1 MGRKKVECICIVC
14 GETFMSSHNRTLY
27 CNKPECQDQKSYWS
41 KKRDE
46 RMAEGREPLEDR
58 YLRSNTPKERVWP
71 VHRCS
76 KPGCSNMTTNR
87 FLCDFCFDVTKVEPS
102 PEVVNQG
109 CSKVLLY

>member
-1 MGRKKVECICIVC
+1 MEKRKVKCTCRICK
-14 GETFMSSHNRTLY
+14 ETFLASHNRTLY
-27 CNKPECQDQKSYWS
+27 CPDCQDHKSYWS

-58 YLRSNTPKERVWP
+58 SLKSNTPLEKVWP

-87 FLCDFCFDVTKVEPS
+87 FLCDFCFDVTKIEPS
-102 PEVVNQG
+102 PEVVNHG
-109 CSKVLLY
+109 GSRILLY